1 MQLIVKMI
9 FGSHLYGT
17 STAESDTD
25 YKGVFLP
32 CREDI
37 LLGRI
42 PKSNHLSTGD
52 DFSRNTSCDIDIEFY
67 SLHYFI
73 KLACQGQ
80 TVAMDMLHA
89 PDAMIL
95 ENSPVW
101 QTIVKNRNRFYSKNL
116 KAFIRYARSQAGKYG
131 VKGSRLNAVNQVLTL
146 LKQYDGDLKMRVLW
160 EQLPRIEH
168 CYDVPSDPNGMRQYQ
183 VCGKSFQESAAIGYV
198 APILEKFANEY
209 GHRANLAAMNEN
221 VDWKAIS
228 HALRAA
234 YQIKEILSRNTL
246 TFPLAQASFLKA
258 VKQGRIDFR
267 TEAGPVLETL
277 MDEIE
282 ELCAQSRLPDKAD
295 TEFWDRFICSTL
307 EKEIFASAPQLNHF
321 S

>member
-1 MQLIVKMI
+1 MQVIVKML
-9 FGSHLYGT
+9 FGSHLYGSST
-17 STAESDTD
+17 SESDTD

-32 CREDI
+32 CKEDI

-42 PKSNHLSTGD
+42 PKSRHHSTGD
-52 DFSRNTSCDIDIEFY
+52 NFSHNTRHDIDIEFY

-89 PDAMIL
+89 PEAMIL
-95 ENSPVW
+95 ENSLIW
-101 QTIVKNRNRFYSKNL
+101 QTIVKNKERFYSKNL
-116 KAFIRYARSQAGKYG
+116 KAFIRYARSQASKYG
-131 VKGSRLNAVNQVLTL
+131 VKGSRLNAVNHVLAL
-146 LKQYDGDLKMRVLW
+146 LKPYDGDLKMRVIW
-160 EQLPRIEH
+160 EHLPRIEH
-168 CYDVPSDPNGMRQYQ
+168 CYDVPPDPNGMRQYQ

-198 APILEKFANEY
+198 VPILEKFASEY
-209 GHRANLAAMNEN
+209 GHRANLAAKNKN

-246 TFPLAQASFLKA
+246 TFPLAQAPFLKA
-258 VKQGRIDFR
+258 VKQGCADYR
-267 TEAGPVLETL
+267 TEVGPVLETL

-282 ELCAQSRLPDKAD
+282 ELCAQSRLSDQVD

-307 EKEIFASAPQLNHF
+307 EKEVFASG
-321 S
+321 

>member
-17 STAESDTD
+17 STSESDTD

-32 CREDI
+32 CKEDI

-42 PKSNHLSTGD
+42 PKSSHLSTGD
-52 DFSRNTSCDIDIEFY
+52 DFSRNTRYDIDIEFY

-95 ENSPVW
+95 ENSHVW
-101 QTIVKNRNRFYSKNL
+101 QTIVKNRDRFYSKNL

-131 VKGSRLNAVNQVLTL
+131 VKGSRLNAVNQVLTF
-146 LKQYDGDLKMRVLW
+146 LKKYDSNLKMRVIW

-168 CYDVPSDPNGMRQYQ
+168 CYDVPPDPNGMRQYQ

-198 APILEKFANEY
+198 IPILEKFASEY
-209 GHRANLAAMNEN
+209 GHRANLAAMNKN

-234 YQIKEILSRNTL
+234 YQIKEILSQNTL
-246 TFPLAQASFLKA
+246 TFPLAQAPFLKA
-258 VKQGRIDFR
+258 VKQGRVDFR

-307 EKEIFASAPQLNHF
+307 EKEVFASG
-321 S
+321 